1 MKNNTYLPFRSEI
14 LEVIKH
20 ADLEYTF
27 RMAYDRG
34 AEHPV
39 KPGQFFE
46 ISIPKYGEAPISVSG
61 ITDHSLDF
69 TIRKVGSLT
78 NEIFENYVGSHFF
91 LRGPYG
97 NGFDVAMFK
106 GKEII
111 LVAGGSGLSPIHGV
125 IDYFADHMDE
135 CERLTVIVGFKSPH
149 DILFRDDLKR
159 WKASGMNLI
168 YTVDKA
174 DDDPD
179 YDGHVGLVTQYIPEM
194 NLQDPDNAIAVVV
207 GPPMMIKFSIKT
219 LLSLGF
225 DEEKVWVSESR
236 KMCCGVGKCGH
247 CRIGEIYVC
256 QDGPVFKYTQVRSFI
271 D

>member
-1 MKNNTYLPFRSEI
+1 M
-14 LEVIKH
+14 
-20 ADLEYTF
+20 
-27 RMAYDRG
+27 
-34 AEHPV
+34 
-39 KPGQFFE
+39 
-46 ISIPKYGEAPISVSG
+46 
-61 ITDHSLDF
+61 
-69 TIRKVGSLT
+69 GSLT

-219 LLSLGF
+219 LLGLGF